1 MALLGAIRNN
11 RWILIVLMSLALG
24 GFILMDIITN
34 AQRYSSGDVNM
45 MGKVNDVEIKRKD
58 FDMYEKL
65 IYTNAKDNILQARQQ
80 IWEYFVESALVTKEA
95 EALGLGVGK
104 EELDDLQFG
113 TNLSPVI
120 LERFA
125 GQDGQ
130 PNRSQLANIKSAIEG
145 GTFTDPTNMA
155 YWDVQQKEIIKE
167 RLQTK
172 IVNLA
177 TKGVYTPS
185 WQAEMTFKENNQRLN
200 FNYVRIPYDKIS
212 DKDAPLTDEDFAAYL
227 KENPRLHD
235 QTVENRTIE
244 YVTFDVFPTSSDS
257 ATAYEAVLRMLSGL
271 REAENDS
278 AYVVSNYGTV
288 ESNYRKKDLLP
299 ANVADSLM
307 SVPVGSIVGPYQD
320 QGAWVVAKVLGRKT
334 VPDSVQ
340 ARHILIREATPA
352 SEKKVDSL
360 MAILNAKL
368 VPFDSLARQNSQDTG
383 SGIKGGDLGWFPEG
397 AMVPEFNKVCFYDGE
412 QGKYY
417 KVATQF
423 GWHLIEITG
432 KKFLKNDA
440 GVRAAYLRQAIEP
453 SSETQLRAKD
463 KALDMVQKAK
473 TRADLADL
481 AKKGNL
487 PVLSSQPLAASD
499 YAVGNISGPEVR
511 EIIRWAFDPKTEADA
526 VCKDVFAFRDP
537 KGGYFD
543 HQYLVAALK
552 SITPQGPATVA
563 SLKNISRVETEV
575 RNRKKAEI
583 LKGKLKNAG
592 SLDGLAAEW
601 SVDVDTAMSATM
613 LQPFLPTGGN
623 EPRVVGTAFGLGK
636 GKVSAPI
643 VGNSGIYVLQV
654 TTDIPEL
661 PMPPDFTMFRRQA
674 NSSAVASIRM
684 NLVNNWKQKAE
695 VQDNRGKFF

>member
-11 RWILIVLMSLALG
+11 RWILIVLMTLALG
-24 GFILMDIITN
+24 GFILMDIISN
-34 AQRYSSGDVNM
+34 AQRYQSGDVNM
-45 MGKVNDVEIKRKD
+45 LGKVNDVEIKRGD

-65 IYTNAKDNILQARQQ
+65 IYTNAKDDILQARQQ

-104 EELDDLQFG
+104 DELDDLQFG
-113 TNLSPVI
+113 NNLSPI
-120 LERFA
+120 IMERFA

-130 PNRSQLANIKSAIEG
+130 PNRATLSNIKSSIEG
-145 GTFTDPTNMA
+145 GTFTDPTNVA
-155 YWDVQQKEIIKE
+155 YWNVQQKEVIKE

-177 TKGVYTPS
+177 TKGVYTPT

-200 FNYVRIPYDKIS
+200 FNYVRVPFDKVS
-212 DKDAPLTDEDFAAYL
+212 DKDAPLTDDDYAAYL
-227 KENPRLHD
+227 KENPRLHN
-235 QTVENRTIE
+235 QLVENRTIE
-244 YVTFDVFPTSSDS
+244 YVTIDVFPTSSDS
-257 ATAYEAVLRMLSGL
+257 AAAYEAVLRMLAGL

-278 AYVVSNYGTV
+278 TYVVSNYGVV
-288 ESNYRKKDLLP
+288 ESSYRKKDVLP
-299 ANVADSLM
+299 VSVADSLL

-334 VPDSVQ
+334 MPDSVQ

-352 SEKKVDSL
+352 SERKVDSL

-440 GVRAAYLRQAIEP
+440 GVRAAYLRQPIEP

-473 TRADLADL
+473 TLKDLADL
-481 AKKGNL
+481 AAKQNY
-487 PVLSSQPLAASD
+487 VVRSSQPVAASD
-499 YAVGNISGPEVR
+499 FAVGELKGPELR
-511 EIIRWAFDPKTEADA
+511 EIIRWAFDPKSEAGA
-526 VCKDVFAFRDP
+526 VCKEVFAFRDP

-552 SITPQGPATVA
+552 SISPKGPATVA
-563 SLKNISRVETEV
+563 SLKNIPRVETEV

-583 LKGKLKNAG
+583 LIGKLKNTS
-592 SLDGLAAEW
+592 SLDGLASEW
-601 SVDVDTAMSATM
+601 GVPVDTAAASTL

-643 VGNSGIYVLQV
+643 TGNSGVYVLQV
-654 TTDIPEL
+654 TSDIPQV
-661 PMPPDFTMFRRQA
+661 PMPPDFTMFRRQT
-674 NSSAVASIRM
+674 ASTAISGIRM
-684 NLVNNWKQKAE
+684 NMITNWKQQAE

>member
-45 MGKVNDVEIKRKD
+45 MGKVEDVEIKRTD

-65 IYTNAKDNILQARQQ
+65 IYTNAKDDILQARQQ
-80 IWEYFVESALVTKEA
+80 IWDYFVESALVNKEA
-95 EALGLGVGK
+95 EKVGLGVGK

-113 TNLSPVI
+113 TNLSPI
-120 LERFA
+120 IQQRFA

-130 PNRSQLANIKSAIEG
+130 PNRATLSNIKSAIEG
-145 GTFTDPTNMA
+145 GTFTDPTNVA
-155 YWDVQQKEIIKE
+155 YWNVQQKEIIKD
-167 RLQTK
+167 RLQAK
-172 IVNLA
+172 LVGLA
-177 TKGVYTPS
+177 TKGVFTPT
-185 WQAEMTFKENNQRLN
+185 WQAEMTFKENNQRLS
-200 FNYVRIPYDKIS
+200 FNYVRIPYDKVS
-212 DKDAPLTDEDFAAYL
+212 DKDAALTDADYEAYL

-235 QTVENRTIE
+235 QLVENRTIE
-244 YVTFDVFPTSSDS
+244 YVTFDVFPTYSDS
-257 ATAYEAVLRMLSGL
+257 AAAYDAVVRMLTGL

-278 AYVVSNYGTV
+278 VYVVSNYGVV
-288 ESNYRKKDLLP
+288 ESNYRKKDALP
-299 ANVADSLM
+299 ASVADSLM
-307 SVPVGSIVGPYQD
+307 GAPIGTIVGPYQD
-320 QGAWVVAKVLGRKT
+320 QGAWAVAKVLGRKAI
-334 VPDSVQ
+334 PDSVK

-352 SEKKVDSL
+352 SEQKVDSL
-360 MAILNAKL
+360 MAILKAKT
-368 VPFDSLARQNSQDTG
+368 VPFDTLARQNSQDTG
-383 SGIKGGDLGWFPEG
+383 SGLKGGDLGWFAEG

-412 QGKYY
+412 QGEYY

-463 KALDMVQKAK
+463 KALDMIQKAK
-473 TRADLADL
+473 TRKDLADL
-481 AKKGNL
+481 AAKQNL
-487 PVLSSQPLAASD
+487 AVQATPPLAASD
-499 YAVGNISGPEVR
+499 FAVGPLSGPEVR
-511 EIIRWAFDPKTEADA
+511 EIIRWAFDSKTEAEA

-552 SITPQGPATVA
+552 SISPKGKATIA
-563 SLKNISRVETEV
+563 SLKNLPRVETEV

-592 SLDGLAAEW
+592 NLDALAGEW
-601 SVDVDTAMSATM
+601 GVQVDTAAMATM
-613 LQPFLPTGGN
+613 LQTFLPTGGS

-643 VGNSGIYVLQV
+643 AGNSGVYVLQV
-654 TTDIPEL
+654 TSDIPDVPL
-661 PMPPDFTMFRRQA
+661 PPDFTLFRRQA
-674 NSSAVASIRM
+674 SSSAIANIRM
-684 NLVNNWKQKAE
+684 NLISNWKQQKD
-695 VQDNRGKFF
+695 VQDNRSRFF